1 MITLPCYRQC
11 RMTGDIPHGREGG
24 RDALTGLSGPGQAQA
39 RLGGWMAAA
48 MSRGDVAPVHAML
61 LSLRRFDTVNLAFG
75 ERAGDSA
82 LVEVASRIL
91 RFADDQFEGDWFAAR
106 LGGGHFMLALNESCS
121 RERWEWLG
129 EALAGSVAHPISN
142 VGELGTVRLSPR
154 VALIRVMPGEAADG
168 VMERLARTLVQLD
181 AKQGQRVLWSD
192 GEIARGGRTAAQI
205 EADLLGAIDRDEIEI
220 VFQPQFTAGSSR
232 LVGAEALARW
242 QHPQLGRVGAG
253 ALFGIAERTDHVAQL
268 SHHIA
273 RRALAAA
280 SHWQGNLRLSLNVT
294 PADLALGSF
303 AQDIA
308 SAVLDAGFAP
318 ERLTLEIVEQTLVGD
333 LDRSA
338 RLLDKLVDLGIRVA
352 LDDFGAGF
360 CNFRYLKLLPIHYLK
375 LDRTMVDGIESDPRD
390 LAVFRA
396 IVAMAKALDIEVL
409 AEGIEREDQRSLI
422 AAEGCDYYQGFL
434 GAKPMSS
441 SEFRAFAAQAA

>member
-1 MITLPCYRQC
+1 MVGEFTDGIASA
-11 RMTGDIPHGREGG
+11 
-24 RDALTGLSGPGQAQA
+24 RDALTGLFGPEQAQA
-39 RLGGWMAAA
+39 RLDQWMARAQ
-48 MSRGDVAPVHAML
+48 GLGEVAPVHAML

-82 LVEVASRIL
+82 LVEVGARIL
-91 RFADDQFEGDWFAAR
+91 RFAADEFEREWFAAR
-106 LGGGHFMLALNESCS
+106 LGGGHFMVALHEACS
-121 RERWEWLG
+121 RDRWEWLG
-129 EALAGSVAHPISN
+129 EALADSISHPISN
-142 VGELGTVRLSPR
+142 IGELGNVRLSPR
-154 VALIRVMPGEAADG
+154 VSLVRVMPGETAEG
-168 VMERLARTLVQLD
+168 VMDRLARTLARLD
-181 AKQGQRVLWSD
+181 SKLGRRVLWSD
-192 GEIARGGRTAAQI
+192 GEIARSGRTAAQI

-220 VFQPQFTAGSSR
+220 VFQPQFTAAGSR
-232 LVGAEALARW
+232 LTGAEALARW

-273 RRALAAA
+273 KRALAAA
-280 SHWQGNLRLSLNVT
+280 AAWPEGLRLSLNVT

-303 AQDIA
+303 AEDIA
-308 SAVLDAGFAP
+308 RAVLDAGFPP
-318 ERLTLEIVEQTLVGD
+318 ERLTLEIVEQSLVGD

-338 RLLDKLVDLGIRVA
+338 RLLGRLVDLGIKVA

-375 LDRTMVDGIESDPRD
+375 LDRSMADGIESDPRD

-396 IVAMAKALDIEVL
+396 IIALAKALDLEVL
-409 AEGIEREDQRSLI
+409 AEGIERADQLALI

-434 GAKPMSS
+434 GAKPMSG
-441 SEFRAFAAQAA
+441 EDFLAFAAQAA